1 MVVEESYEYV
11 PPGGDPGRPIEIHGF
26 APYLPG
32 QRRTIERF
40 AFRVPP
46 GSAHDIPD
54 RLVVAGWPDVVAKLL
69 ETFPDETADGLAQRM
84 KATVPFGS
92 CMP

>member
-1 MVVEESYEYV
+1 MVVEESYAYV
-11 PPGGDPGRPIEIHGF
+11 PPGGDPQQPIEIHGF

-40 AFRVPP
+40 AFRTRP
-46 GSAHDIPD
+46 GSDHAALD
-54 RLVVAGWPDVVAKLL
+54 RVVVAGWPDVVAKLL
-69 ETFPDETADGLAQRM
+69 ATFPGETPDGIAERM
-84 KATVPFGS
+84 SPTVPLGS